1 MTWRRF
7 DPLAGVGAVVLW
19 IAGTFLLENTDRPE
33 GKDSAAFAAWVTEN
47 DTEIITGT
55 IVFGFGVVL
64 FVWFL
69 GALRTRLLEAEGGA
83 GQLTAVAF
91 AGGLAT
97 GVMMMATYLPWAKA
111 AFDNENMTDPAVEAV
126 VQMGDSF
133 FGGVELFAIP
143 LLVGTGLVA
152 RRTGALPKWLAW
164 FSFVLALVLAIVP
177 IGWAGVLLGLPL
189 WTLITAVVLYRTGA
203 SSEAPPAPAATDA
216 ASRP

>member
-1 MTWRRF
+1 MRTWRRF
-7 DPLAGVGAVVLW
+7 DPLAGVGAVLLW
-19 IAGTFLLENTDRPE
+19 VVGTFMLEKTDRPE
-33 GKDSAAFAAWVTEN
+33 GKDSAAFAAWVTGNE
-47 DTEIITGT
+47 TEIITGT

-69 GALRTRLLEAEGGA
+69 GALRVQLSEAEGGS
-83 GQLTAVAF
+83 GQLSAVAF

-97 GVMMMATYLPWAKA
+97 GLMMMATYLPWAKA

-143 LLVGTGLVA
+143 LLVGTGIVA

-164 FSFVLALVLAIVP
+164 FSFALALILAIIP

-189 WTLITAVVLYRTGA
+189 WTMITAIVLYRTGA
-203 SSEAPPAPAATDA
+203 RPEAPPPMVAT
-216 ASRP
+216 SEH